1 MNLKINSID
10 VHRNT
15 IRILNNLSL
24 FLEEGECISIIG
36 SNGVG
41 KTTLLNTISGILHPS
56 AGEITFCDLRI
67 DGLESH
73 KIAELGV
80 MQVPEKGRVFPL
92 MTVRENLEMGTYIKE
107 ARKRKTESF
116 EMVYRLFPVL
126 GQKRAQSA
134 SSLSGGEQRMLAI
147 ARTLVGCPKVLM
159 LDEISSGLAP
169 KIIDEIFEKLMG
181 NRKTELSILV
191 VEQDVKRALKFSDR
205 GYVMVTGVIKAE
217 GKSEDLLKD
226 DFLKQAYLGL

>member
-1 MNLKINSID
+1 MNLKIKSIE
-10 VHRNT
+10 VHRNA
-15 IRILNNLSL
+15 IRILNNVSL
-24 FLEEGECISIIG
+24 FLEEGERISIIG

-41 KTTLLNTISGILHPS
+41 KTTLLNTISGILHPT

-67 DGLESH
+67 DELEPH

-80 MQVPEKGRVFPL
+80 MHVPEKGRVFPL
-92 MTVRENLEMGTYIKE
+92 MTVRENLEMGVYIKE
-107 ARKRKTESF
+107 ARKKKAESF
-116 EMVYRLFPVL
+116 EMVYQLFPVL
-126 GQKRAQSA
+126 GQKRRQIA

-169 KIIDEIFEKLMG
+169 KIIEEIFEKLMVK
-181 NRKTELSILV
+181 RKTELAILI
-191 VEQDVKRALKFSDR
+191 VEQDIKRALKFSDR
-205 GYVMVTGVIKAE
+205 GYVMVTGAIKAE
-217 GKSEDLLKD
+217 GRSEDLLKD